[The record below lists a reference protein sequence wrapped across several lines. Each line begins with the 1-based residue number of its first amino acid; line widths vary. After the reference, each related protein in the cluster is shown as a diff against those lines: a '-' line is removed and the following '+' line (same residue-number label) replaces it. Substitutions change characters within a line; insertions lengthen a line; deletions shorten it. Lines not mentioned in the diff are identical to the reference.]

1 MLQPSS
7 SSSSSSSSSIDNF
20 DEQKEQLLAD
30 RDDALKDTASLK
42 ERKLISADVKKER
55 DAEAFRLYDEGLAQ
69 LKLGRVSAKQHTPET
84 ATSSTT
90 STGILMCVRVI
101 EGRRE
106 VVQRRGVTI
115 SPGSTAVQAVE
126 AAVDNAA
133 EWQRLS
139 SLPLTVSS
147 ASKKKKKKKGEE
159 EQVPRSEVPMTMK
172 ARMKVEILYDR
183 KWWPGSVSKLLAK
196 GSVEVVFDVD
206 KNTLLVQCQ
215 DIATQ
220 LRSPQGTAAPPFF
233 SKKRTPASDGNK
245 TCKKGRK

>member
-1 MLQPSS
+1 MLQP
-7 SSSSSSSSSIDNF
+7 SSSSSSSSIDNF

-115 SPGSTAVQAVE
+115 SPGSTALQAVE

-147 ASKKKKKKKGEE
+147 FQTVHEKEANSMSLPIGTKVGPVVS
-159 EQVPRSEVPMTMK
+159 QGFTYIRATFTMPRSPTPTKGPCAFDEMMK
-172 ARMKVEILYDR
+172 
-183 KWWPGSVSKLLAK
+183 G
-196 GSVEVVFDVD
+196 
-206 KNTLLVQCQ
+206 
-215 DIATQ
+215 
-220 LRSPQGTAAPPFF
+220 
-233 SKKRTPASDGNK
+233 
-245 TCKKGRK
+245 